1 MMANNGPFCKG
12 IENNKG
18 NIFESELWEKTFD
31 VRFFFILAPFSLPTI
46 LVKRCVLITQ
56 IHWKSN
62 TH

>member
-12 IENNKG
+12 IENDKV

-31 VRFFFILAPFSLPTI
+31 VRFFFILTLFSFPTL

-56 IHWKSN
+56 IY
-62 TH
+62 